1 MARIVRVWIG
11 NDYIDYEI
19 DEIPAECT
27 EDELYERC
35 RISFI
40 PIFLYL
46 FESIF

>member
-27 EDELYERC
+27 EDELYELVVDEVFST
-35 RISFI
+35 INI
-40 PIFLYL
+40 EIL
-46 FESIF
+46 

>member
-27 EDELYERC
+27 EDELYELAKDEVFST
-35 RISFI
+35 ISI
-40 PIFLYL
+40 EIL
-46 FESIF
+46 